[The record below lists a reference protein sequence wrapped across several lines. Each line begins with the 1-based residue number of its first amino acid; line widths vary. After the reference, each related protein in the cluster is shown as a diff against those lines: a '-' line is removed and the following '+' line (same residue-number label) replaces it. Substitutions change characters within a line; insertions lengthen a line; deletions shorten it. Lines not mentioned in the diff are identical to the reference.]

1 MTTMKRPDGDN
12 VPIVDRG
19 VRPAVALR
27 VVLLAVVL
35 AASAGAFI
43 VFKNQLDNELVLG
56 VLGVLAMAGIFFVVS
71 ALIGFIEVMPQ
82 AARSDDL
89 ARAFLDAHPRWHGR
103 HRPQGPHRLRQCGLW
118 RVDGGEWRCRG
129 ADARDPAVAQSRRDR
144 SRLSPDQRPA
154 RRQGRGRGV
163 PCPRSR
169 STRPAPA
176 ARARSGIASR
186 RVSCRTATSRSS
198 RSISGRFPTSPPSGT
213 TRSASSRNCRTPST
227 IWTMHRPVSSPRAAR
242 ARSST

>member
-27 VVLLAVVL
+27 VVLLAIVL

-82 AARSDDL
+82 AARSDEL
-89 ARAFLDAHPRWHGR
+89 ARAFLDSHPDGTVVTDRKGR
-103 HRPQGPHRLRQCGLW
+103 I
-118 RVDGGEWRCRG
+118 VYANAAYG
-129 ADARDPAVAQSRRDR
+129 ALTGAN
-144 SRLSPDQRPA
+144 
-154 RRQGRGRGV
+154 G
-163 PCPRSR
+163 
-169 STRPAPA
+169 A
-176 ARARSGIASR
+176 A
-186 RVSCRTATSRSS
+186 
-198 RSISGRFPTSPPSGT
+198 
-213 TRSASSRNCRTPST
+213 
-227 IWTMHRPVSSPRAAR
+227 
-242 ARSST
+242 